1 MSEKSGQDP
10 LQDEQSP
17 QTVEHDQL
25 KTERSKLKT
34 ERAKLKTERAKLK
47 TERTK
52 LNAVQGPQKSEQAPK
67 KDNSRLFGLLE
78 KTLMFLATL
87 AVPAGA
93 CLWNEFWLYSEFG
106 GYQKAAA
113 LRSSMESHVMAFS
126 VTNLG
131 VVLVPYP
138 PNSEESP
145 NSSPCQILRRL
156 SLALS
161 FPRY

>member
-17 QTVEHDQL
+17 QTVEPDQL
-25 KTERSKLKT
+25 KTERSKLKTERAKQKT

-47 TERTK
+47 TERSK

-87 AVPAGA
+87 AVPVGA
-93 CLWNEFWLYSEFG
+93 CLWSEFFSMSSLEKIVAG
-106 GYQKAAA
+106 SFFAA
-113 LRSSMESHVMAFS
+113 LVIAVCVILVILIKMSSR
-126 VTNLG
+126 G
-131 VVLVPYP
+131 
-138 PNSEESP
+138 
-145 NSSPCQILRRL
+145 
-156 SLALS
+156 
-161 FPRY
+161 